1 MGEKVTVTEALVMLA
16 EIFEEDEA
24 DINVDSARDDID
36 GWDSMGV
43 LSLMAE
49 FDSRF
54 DILLSSDVLETL
66 TSIQDL
72 INILKE
78 HGALQEG

>member
-1 MGEKVTVTEALVMLA
+1 MGDKVTVTEAIAMLA

-24 DINVDSARDDID
+24 DINLDSSREDIE
-36 GWDSMGV
+36 GWDSLGV

-54 DILLSSDVLETL
+54 DILLSSDALDALSSVNDVIALL
-66 TSIQDL
+66 RA
-72 INILKE
+72 N
-78 HGALQEG
+78 GALVEE

>member
-1 MGEKVTVTEALVMLA
+1 MGDKVTVTEALAMFA
-16 EIFEEDEA
+16 EIFEEDET
-24 DINVDSARDDID
+24 DISLESSRDDID
-36 GWDSMGV
+36 GWDSLGV

-54 DILLSSDVLETL
+54 DILLSSDVLEAL

-72 INILKE
+72 LALLKE
-78 HGALQEG
+78 HGALQE